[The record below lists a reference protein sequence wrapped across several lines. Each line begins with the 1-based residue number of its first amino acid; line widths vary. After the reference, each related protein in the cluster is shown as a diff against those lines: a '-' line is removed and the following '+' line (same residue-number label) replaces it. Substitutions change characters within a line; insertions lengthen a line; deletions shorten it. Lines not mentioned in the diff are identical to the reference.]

1 MQKTSKIHEKFLSE
15 IWKKQ
20 NFSKSLFT
28 QDGQKVEIIDSG
40 MENNELGGPD
50 FKNARI
56 KIGNLTY
63 FGDVE
68 IDSFHSD
75 WKAHGH
81 SINKKYNKVVL
92 HAVLDENTFQ
102 PFVFT
107 QEGRKIQSIC
117 LNKCSLITL
126 ELPCTKL
133 SYPKG
138 RIELIRSAA
147 MNSIS

>member
-1 MQKTSKIHEKFLSE
+1 MQKTSKIHEKFLTE

-63 FGDVE
+63 LGM
-68 IDSFHSD
+68 
-75 WKAHGH
+75 WRLTA
-81 SINKKYNKVVL
+81 SI
-92 HAVLDENTFQ
+92 
-102 PFVFT
+102 
-107 QEGRKIQSIC
+107 
-117 LNKCSLITL
+117 LI
-126 ELPCTKL
+126 
-133 SYPKG
+133 G
-138 RIELIRSAA
+138 NHMDIA
-147 MNSIS
+147 

>member
-1 MQKTSKIHEKFLSE
+1 MQRTSKIHEKFLGE

-20 NFSKSLFT
+20 NFSNNLFT
-28 QDGQKVEIIDSG
+28 KDGQKVEIIDAG

-75 WKAHGH
+75 WKSHGH
-81 SINKKYNKVVL
+81 NINRKYNKVICTL
-92 HAVLDENTFQ
+92 YSIPIPSSPSSSL
-102 PFVFT
+102 
-107 QEGRKIQSIC
+107 RKVVEYPIH
-117 LNKCSLITL
+117 
-126 ELPCTKL
+126 L
-133 SYPKG
+133 S
-138 RIELIRSAA
+138 
-147 MNSIS
+147 